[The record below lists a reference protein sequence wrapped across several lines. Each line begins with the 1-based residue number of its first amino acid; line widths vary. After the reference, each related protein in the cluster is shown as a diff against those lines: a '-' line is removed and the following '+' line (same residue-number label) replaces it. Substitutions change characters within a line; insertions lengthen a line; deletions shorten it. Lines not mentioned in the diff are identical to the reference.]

1 MLSYVG
7 GGSLWRSYERG
18 MQIKNLKNSSIF
30 LK

>member
-1 MLSYVG
+1 MLSLDG

-18 MQIKNLKNSSIF
+18 MQIKNLKNRRIF